1 MKHLKEEQGITGIDI
16 TIAIIL
22 ITIFVAI
29 IATLYFN
36 IQKTSDDIERKTQ
49 ATAYSVQ
56 IIEEIKAN
64 GFDSL
69 PTVSENTNLIDG
81 YEDKYI
87 KENGKDTP
95 YYQTVRVEDYS
106 QLEGSGA
113 IQPDIVKKITVII
126 KYRSGNEDQEIAL
139 STSMS
144 NNKV

>member
-1 MKHLKEEQGITGIDI
+1 M
-16 TIAIIL
+16 
-22 ITIFVAI
+22 
-29 IATLYFN
+29 
-36 IQKTSDDIERKTQ
+36 
-49 ATAYSVQ
+49 
-56 IIEEIKAN
+56 
-64 GFDSL
+64 